1 MQRLSEDL
9 KAQAQLL
16 VRHLQVGLD
25 IKDEI
30 DDLLRAALNI
40 PVDQAIDSMLDG
52 YMMDYAEREQQA
64 AGYRQGLFWVSALLV
79 VWVVATLVRLLRL
92 SECLRES
99 NDRLNFHKHAL
110 DEHAIV
116 SVTDVKG
123 NILEVND
130 RFCEISG
137 YAREELL
144 GQNHR
149 IVKSDEHSPTLF
161 REMWRTIASG
171 KTWHGKLK
179 NRARDGSHYWV
190 ASTIVPFINRRG
202 KPFRYISIRTD
213 ISRRK
218 RMEERLRE
226 ERRFLEGVTDAM
238 GEGMYVLDEA
248 GICVFVNREAERIL
262 GRTREELLGKRLHD
276 QIHHQDAHGRPVTN
290 EECIVNRSVQQGN
303 HFRSE
308 QEVFTR
314 PDGSMFPVSV
324 SAVPLREGE
333 RVVGSV
339 TVFQDISERLR
350 TSRDLANAKEAAEA
364 ANRAKCE
371 FLVNMSHEIRTPMNA
386 IIGMT
391 HLALQT
397 DLTAGQRNY
406 VEKAHRSAESL
417 LGLINDIL
425 DFSKIEAGKL
435 DIETIGFDLQHVFDD
450 LANVL
455 GFRAEDKG
463 LELQLELAPD
473 VPQCLLGDPMR
484 LGQIL
489 LNLGNNAIKFTET
502 GEVVIS
508 VSLRRDGEET
518 VELEFSVRDTG
529 IGIPSDKLG
538 QLFRSFN
545 RVDVSTTRRYG
556 GTGLGLAIS
565 KQLAQLM
572 GGRIEVESK
581 PGVGSVFRVILPF
594 GLSLVPVSDADSS
607 PGGLELQGLRG
618 LIVDDSTSSRV
629 IFEAMLH
636 SFGMEVDVARNGFAA
651 MRYLATAGQGDGRAY
666 DFLLVD
672 WRMRGMDGP
681 TLVEEGEE
689 LFGSGLPPVIMTTAY
704 ARAELEQVLE
714 ERGLAVGAVLGK
726 PVTAEQLTEAIASV
740 LGMEPDSDQNRQQ
753 KQTDMTAA
761 LRGAH
766 ILLVEDNEFNQE
778 VVALLQQQGIR
789 ADLAVNGEEALRMV
803 QAHDYDG
810 VLRDCQMPGM
820 DGYEVCRR
828 LKADAATRDI
838 PVIFVTGLDSH
849 TEEVSGFAVGAV
861 DYVSKPIE
869 PVVLRARVQAQA
881 ELACTRKALTRINQR
896 LANERELIAGTI
908 RNMREAYPF
917 YG

>member
-1 MQRLSEDL
+1 
-9 KAQAQLL
+9 
-16 VRHLQVGLD
+16 
-25 IKDEI
+25 
-30 DDLLRAALNI
+30 
-40 PVDQAIDSMLDG
+40 
-52 YMMDYAEREQQA
+52 
-64 AGYRQGLFWVSALLV
+64 
-79 VWVVATLVRLLRL
+79 
-92 SECLRES
+92 
-99 NDRLNFHKHAL
+99 
-110 DEHAIV
+110 
-116 SVTDVKG
+116 
-123 NILEVND
+123 
-130 RFCEISG
+130 
-137 YAREELL
+137 
-144 GQNHR
+144 
-149 IVKSDEHSPTLF
+149 
-161 REMWRTIASG
+161 
-171 KTWHGKLK
+171 
-179 NRARDGSHYWV
+179 
-190 ASTIVPFINRRG
+190 
-202 KPFRYISIRTD
+202 
-213 ISRRK
+213 
-218 RMEERLRE
+218 
-226 ERRFLEGVTDAM
+226 
-238 GEGMYVLDEA
+238 
-248 GICVFVNREAERIL
+248 
-262 GRTREELLGKRLHD
+262 
-276 QIHHQDAHGRPVTN
+276 
-290 EECIVNRSVQQGN
+290 
-303 HFRSE
+303 
-308 QEVFTR
+308 
-314 PDGSMFPVSV
+314 
-324 SAVPLREGE
+324 
-333 RVVGSV
+333 
-339 TVFQDISERLR
+339 
-350 TSRDLANAKEAAEA
+350 
-364 ANRAKCE
+364 
-371 FLVNMSHEIRTPMNA
+371 MNA

-435 DIETIGFDLQHVFDD
+435 DIETIGFDFQHVFDD

-473 VPQCLLGDPMR
+473 VPQYLLGDPMR

-545 RVDVSTTRRYG
+545 QVDVSTTRRYG

-572 GGRIEVESK
+572 GRRIEVESK

-594 GLSLVPVSDADSS
+594 GLSPVPVSDADSS

-681 TLVEEGEE
+681 TLVEEGKE

-778 VVALLQQQGIR
+778 VAVALLQQQGIR

-810 VLRDCQMPGM
+810 VLMDCQMPVM
-820 DGYEVCRR
+820 DGYEATRAIRQLPGRGDLPIIAMTANAMREDIAQALTSGMNDHIAKPINVRDMFSIMGRWIRPARPAVDEGAGRATTPGYRRRWRRLLRSAGDQCAPGTAACRRFAGELPALVAQVCRQPGRSHPAGAGCPASGQAGTAGAGLPCPQGHRRQYRGDRVAAPGRRAGGAHQAGR
-828 LKADAATRDI
+828 LCR
-838 PVIFVTGLDSH
+838 
-849 TEEVSGFAVGAV
+849 VGAG
-861 DYVSKPIE
+861 
-869 PVVLRARVQAQA
+869 LR
-881 ELACTRKALTRINQR
+881 
-896 LANERELIAGTI
+896 
-908 RNMREAYPF
+908 
-917 YG
+917 